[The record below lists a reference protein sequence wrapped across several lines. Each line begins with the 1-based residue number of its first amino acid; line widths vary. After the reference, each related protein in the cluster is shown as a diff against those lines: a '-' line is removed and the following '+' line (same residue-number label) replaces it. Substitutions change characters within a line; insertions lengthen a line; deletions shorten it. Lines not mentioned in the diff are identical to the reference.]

1 MYDEEKMINSGKN
14 VLNVRKL
21 GEIHYVYTI
30 THVKLRK
37 GLMGVISIQ
46 MAIKTMTKK
55 HNETETNLKETNSY
69 SECKGRNNT

>member
-14 VLNVRKL
+14 VLNARKL

-37 GLMGVISIQ
+37 GLMGVISI
-46 MAIKTMTKK
+46 
-55 HNETETNLKETNSY
+55 
-69 SECKGRNNT
+69 